1 MTTRCRRRK
10 LGLMSLMGWL
20 INHKHVHT
28 FYLTHM
34 AALGIILTINHRRD
48 RKGKREG
55 DRWAESMCPSVCRRG
70 FWHQPEMKEQGSLLA
85 MLGFPTVDILQRY
98 NTSLSGYAACF
109 GGRYDSSS
117 CSYATQKH
125 ESGSVSHKFNP
136 FQQMDINQIGLVG
149 SNNTSSGSNTK
160 AWCNNDSEVQW
171 GERGS
176 GPLIKHDFTKFKLQ
190 RQN

>member
-1 MTTRCRRRK
+1 M
-10 LGLMSLMGWL
+10 
-20 INHKHVHT
+20 
-28 FYLTHM
+28 
-34 AALGIILTINHRRD
+34 
-48 RKGKREG
+48 
-55 DRWAESMCPSVCRRG
+55 
-70 FWHQPEMKEQGSLLA
+70 
-85 MLGFPTVDILQRY
+85 
-98 NTSLSGYAACF
+98 F

-160 AWCNNDSEVQW
+160 AWCNNDSEVQR
-171 GERGS
+171 GECGS

-190 RQN
+190 RQKEYCFKHICILCVYLNNTSSLCDHIYTYTYSKLSIYNSWNINTTAVPVSTIYVHISIYIYNKICILILIYIFISYYTEFGIVMYICYYNICAFIYIIYLLL

>member
-1 MTTRCRRRK
+1 M
-10 LGLMSLMGWL
+10 GLMGWL
-20 INHKHVHT
+20 INYKHVHT

-34 AALGIILTINHRRD
+34 AALGIFLTINHRRD
-48 RKGKREG
+48 RKGQREG
-55 DRWAESMCPSVCRRG
+55 DRWAESMCPSVWRCG
-70 FWHQPEMKEQGSLLA
+70 FWRQPKWKNKEAFQICWGFLQLTFLQKYDTSLL
-85 MLGFPTVDILQRY
+85 
-98 NTSLSGYAACF
+98 GYDAYF

-160 AWCNNDSEVQW
+160 AWCNNDSEVQR
-171 GERGS
+171 GECGS
-176 GPLIKHDFTKFKLQ
+176 GPLIKHDFTTFKLQ
-190 RQN
+190 R

>member
-1 MTTRCRRRK
+1 
-10 LGLMSLMGWL
+10 MGR
-20 INHKHVHT
+20 KHVPVCLQAWL
-28 FYLTHM
+28 LTS
-34 AALGIILTINHRRD
+34 T
-48 RKGKREG
+48 
-55 DRWAESMCPSVCRRG
+55 
-70 FWHQPEMKEQGSLLA
+70 EMKEGSLLD
-85 MLGFPTVDILQRY
+85 MLGFPTVDTLQRY
-98 NTSLSGYAACF
+98 DTSLSGYAACF

-160 AWCNNDSEVQW
+160 AWCNNDSEVQR
-171 GERGS
+171 GECGS

-190 RQN
+190 RQKEYCFKHICILCVYLNNTSSLCDHIYTYTYSKLSIYNS